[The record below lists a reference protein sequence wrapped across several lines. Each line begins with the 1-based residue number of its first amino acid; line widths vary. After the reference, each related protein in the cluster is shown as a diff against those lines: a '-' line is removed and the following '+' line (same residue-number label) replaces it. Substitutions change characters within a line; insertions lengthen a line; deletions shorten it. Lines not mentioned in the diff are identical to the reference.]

1 MLLMQFSMRKIME
14 NEKKDSNIEIT
25 PEDALID
32 GLSFISQKLYR
43 FFDGKQ
49 TNIMPISEL
58 LLRLSI
64 PEEKKVVSSE
74 DIFIAVEQV
83 TSLLDSMKERRDS
96 GLH

>member
-1 MLLMQFSMRKIME
+1 MD
-14 NEKKDSNIEIT
+14 KKNNSNNLEIT

-32 GLSFISQKLYR
+32 GLSFITQKLYG
-43 FFDGKQ
+43 FFDGKR

-64 PEEKKVVSSE
+64 PRHKKEINSE
-74 DIFIAVEQV
+74 DIFVAVEKI
-83 TSLLDSMKERRDS
+83 TSILESMKERKDS

>member
-1 MLLMQFSMRKIME
+1 MD
-14 NEKKDSNIEIT
+14 KKNNSNNLEIT

-32 GLSFISQKLYR
+32 GLSFITQKLYE
-43 FFDGKQ
+43 FFDGKR

-64 PEEKKVVSSE
+64 PRHKKEINSE
-74 DIFIAVEQV
+74 DIFVAVEEI
-83 TSLLDSMKERRDS
+83 TSILESMKERKDS

>member
-83 TSLLDSMKERRDS
+83 TSLLDSLKRRRDS

>member
-1 MLLMQFSMRKIME
+1 M
-14 NEKKDSNIEIT
+14 NKKDNANNFEIT

-32 GLSFISQKLYR
+32 GLSFITQKLYR
-43 FFDGKQ
+43 FFDGKR

-58 LLRLSI
+58 LLRLTI
-64 PEEKKVVSSE
+64 PSNKKEIHSE

-83 TSLLDSMKERRDS
+83 VSILDSMKERRDS